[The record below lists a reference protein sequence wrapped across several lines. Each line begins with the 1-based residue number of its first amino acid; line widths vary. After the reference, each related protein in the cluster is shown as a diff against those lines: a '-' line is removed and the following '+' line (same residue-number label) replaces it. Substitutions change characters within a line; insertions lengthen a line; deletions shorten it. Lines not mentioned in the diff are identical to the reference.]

1 MQTDLR
7 HFVRALVVSVALALG
22 ASAVAQP
29 TSPFFDD
36 TMSLS
41 RAFGLELIASRL
53 HAIEALDG
61 DYGDYFG
68 QARKLLSRD
77 IRRFEGTLTAADPA
91 LAQELRGALQAVLDD
106 VEAGRGAGNS
116 IAAARDAWARAYDAV
131 IDADTHASLA
141 FTAMVLADLLLQ
153 DDGVAEAYED
163 AAEDDLWE
171 YPSGYGAL
179 VRVKAI
185 WAERVAPF
193 ATPEQ
198 VADVEEMFEFL
209 DTVVYPTVR
218 PPAAITGDPEE
229 AEAATQRMTG
239 ILESIANA
247 DLYPSRNL
255 GRLAESLA
263 GTLAPGCE
271 AYAAGDDLS
280 GVEAVYAVRN
290 PYRKHLRRLL
300 DLIAPEIHEPAAALL
315 DALISS
321 DPPADRGAACLEL
334 HELLL
339 EARGV
344 L

>member
-1 MQTDLR
+1 MPSKLR
-7 HFVRALVVSVALALG
+7 TSLVALVASAALAVGGPAL
-22 ASAVAQP
+22 AQP
-29 TSPFFDD
+29 VSPFFDD
-36 TMSLS
+36 TMKLS

-53 HAIEALDG
+53 HAVEALDG
-61 DYGDYFG
+61 DFGGYGG
-68 QARKLLSRD
+68 QVTKLLSRD
-77 IRRFEGTLTAADPA
+77 IRRFEGALTAADAA
-91 LAQELRGALQAVLDD
+91 LAAELRDALQAVVDD
-106 VEAGRGAGNS
+106 VQEGRDAS
-116 IAAARDAWARAYDAV
+116 ASVAAARSAHARAYDLV
-131 IDADTHASLA
+131 VPEGERTLA

-179 VRVKAI
+179 VRVKAV
-185 WAERVAPF
+185 WTERVAGH
-193 ATPEQ
+193 ASAEQ
-198 VADVEEMFEFL
+198 VADVDEMFAFL
-209 DTVVYPTVR
+209 DTVVYPSVR

-229 AEAATQRMTG
+229 AEAATQRITG
-239 ILESIANA
+239 ILESIAGA

-263 GTLAPGCE
+263 ETLAPACT
-271 AYAAGDDLS
+271 AYQAGDDLS
-280 GVEAVYAVRN
+280 GVEGAYAVRN

-300 DLIAPEIHEPAAALL
+300 DLIAPDIHEPTAVLL
-315 DALISS
+315 DALIST
-321 DPPADRGAACLEL
+321 DPPADRGVACLEL

>member
-68 QARKLLSRD
+68 QARKVLSRD

-91 LAQELRGALQAVLDD
+91 LAQELRDALQAVLDD
-106 VEAGRGAGNS
+106 VEAGHGASES
-116 IAAARDAWARAYDAV
+116 IAAARDVWARAYDVV
-131 IDADTHASLA
+131 IAPDTHGSLA

-163 AAEDDLWE
+163 AADDELWE
-171 YPSGYGAL
+171 YPNGYGAL
-179 VRVKAI
+179 VRVKEI
-185 WAERVAPF
+185 WGERVEPF

-198 VADVEEMFEFL
+198 VEDVLEMIAFL
-209 DTVVYPTVR
+209 ETVVYPSVR

-229 AEAATQRMTG
+229 AEGATQRMTG
-239 ILESIANA
+239 ILESIASA
-247 DLYPSRNL
+247 DLYAGRNL

-263 GTLAPGCE
+263 GTLAPACE
-271 AYAAGDDLS
+271 AYAAGDDLA
-280 GVEAVYAVRN
+280 GVEGVYAVRN
-290 PYRKHLRRLL
+290 PYRKNLRRLL

-321 DPPADRGAACLEL
+321 DPPADRAAACGEL

-339 EARGV
+339 EARSV